1 MSLKSAVQS
10 KKPRINKL
18 KIEAIEEVKE
28 DVIRR
33 LNVNIPAR
41 KLKAF
46 KIKAAQND
54 KEMSELVNKWVDEYL
69 SITNR

>member
-10 KKPRINKL
+10 KKPRLNKL
-18 KIEAIEEVKE
+18 KTEAIEEVKE
-28 DVIRR
+28 DVMRR

-46 KIKAAQND
+46 KIKASQND
-54 KEMSELVNKWVDEYL
+54 REMSELVNQWVDEYL
-69 SITNR
+69 SI